1 MARMIFFVL
10 LAAIVAAGWPALIS
24 AGDNPPSFANSA
36 EEIKKILSAPS
47 KPKIGSRSMK
57 IGTSKPPS
65 RIIRVMANEGGQ
77 AVCKDV
83 VVSADQTAQPGVNL
97 KVEFDVASHAI
108 RPESFGTLT
117 ELAHALQSEALKARA
132 VVIRGHTDS
141 DGGAEQNLA
150 LSLRRAEAVKAYLTA
165 GFRIAADRIWVEG
178 WGEAQPLA
186 PNDSEANKQLNRRVE
201 IVCRP

>member
-1 MARMIFFVL
+1 MVKAKFLVL
-10 LAAIVAAGWPALIS
+10 LAVISIAGWPILIS
-24 AGDNPPSFANSA
+24 AADNPPGFAGSA
-36 EEIKKILSAPS
+36 EEISRILSKPPT
-47 KPKIGSRSMK
+47 PKIGSRSMK
-57 IGTSKPPS
+57 IGKGKPPS

-77 AVCKDV
+77 EVCKDV

-117 ELAHALQSEALKARA
+117 ELAHALQSEAIKDRA

-141 DGGAEQNLA
+141 DGEAQQNLA

-165 GFRIAADRIWVEG
+165 GFGIAADRLWVEG

-186 PNDSEANKQLNRRVE
+186 PNDSATNKQLNRRVE